1 MNGARV
7 LLECL
12 KKEKVDTIFGYP
24 GGAVIPLYD
33 ALYDYE
39 QDFKHIRTSH
49 EQGLIHA
56 ADGYARSSGKVGVC
70 FVTSGPGATNAV
82 TGIATAY
89 MDSTPLVVI
98 SGQVPTT
105 LLGKDSFQEIDIT
118 GVTLSITKHNYL
130 IRKVEDIAP
139 TIKEAFKVAN
149 SGRKG
154 PVLIDIP
161 KDLFLADV
169 DFNVEDY
176 ISYFEESK
184 LNKKCSFEIDKLNE
198 EESKSLDKAIEYI
211 SNSKR
216 PIIYAG
222 GGVKSSNSEDLLYKF
237 ANKID
242 TPVVNTLMGLGNI
255 DRSDELSLGMVGM
268 HGSRESNL
276 ALSNCDL
283 VIAIGSRFSDRVV
296 GKTSEFAK
304 RAKIIHI
311 DIDPSELNKNVDTDI
326 FLTGDINEVLKVLID
341 RIENKNN
348 EVWKEEIK
356 EFKEDNKIKNDEF
369 HPQNILSLVNEIVGR
384 NSIVVTDVG
393 QHQMWA
399 AKYWKYSKGKTLITS
414 AGLGTM
420 GFGLGAAIGA
430 KVGNID
436 KKVVLVTGDGSFR
449 MNCNELATLSNYNI
463 PVLIVLLNNRALGM
477 VRQWQKLFSKER
489 YSQTDIDGN
498 LDYVALAK
506 AYNIHGYSVQSMEEL
521 NFALDKIDFNRPAIL
536 QCNIN
541 KDYDVYPIVP
551 PNDALENLICN

>member
-1 MNGARV
+1 MDGARV

-56 ADGYARSSGKVGVC
+56 ADGYARSSDKVGVC

-130 IRKVEDIAP
+130 IRKVEDITP

-326 FLTGDINEVLKVLID
+326 FLTRDINEVLKVLID

-356 EFKEDNKIKNDEF
+356 EFKEDNKIR
-369 HPQNILSLVNEIVGR
+369 L
-384 NSIVVTDVG
+384 
-393 QHQMWA
+393 
-399 AKYWKYSKGKTLITS
+399 
-414 AGLGTM
+414 
-420 GFGLGAAIGA
+420 
-430 KVGNID
+430 
-436 KKVVLVTGDGSFR
+436 
-449 MNCNELATLSNYNI
+449 C
-463 PVLIVLLNNRALGM
+463 
-477 VRQWQKLFSKER
+477 
-489 YSQTDIDGN
+489 
-498 LDYVALAK
+498 
-506 AYNIHGYSVQSMEEL
+506 
-521 NFALDKIDFNRPAIL
+521 
-536 QCNIN
+536 
-541 KDYDVYPIVP
+541 
-551 PNDALENLICN
+551 